1 MKTYEVWKNIFCY
14 YTLREGC
21 AGPDCKE
28 VSLAR
33 RKAPRQRP
41 ERSEARNSPARQA
54 MAFKRPEGHAQIVNI
69 ETMSS
74 NKNALIRYKTL
85 DRCLKNRYRKYT
97 LEDLIDACSEALFE
111 FEGKESYVSRR
122 TVQLDLQNMRSEKFG
137 YEAPIEVYD
146 RKYYRYSD
154 PDYSIHNISVN
165 ESDLKAMNNAVQIL
179 KQFKD
184 FSMFKEM
191 NGVIQKLEDS
201 IHATHQKSII
211 HLDKNE
217 QLRGLEH
224 IDILYESIA
233 GKKVLRILY
242 KSFTAREANSFTVH
256 PQLLKEYNNR
266 WFLICLYKGKIY
278 NLALDR
284 MEDIQTDEQAA
295 YIDHHL
301 DGDDYFKDVIGVTV
315 SETLKPKNVV
325 FFVDASNAPY
335 VKTKPLHSSQEIISE
350 TEEGTL
356 FKICVQVNYELERLL
371 LGFGDCLVVHQP
383 RKLRL
388 RLQEKFR
395 AGSRNYEK
403 LEIENG

>member
-1 MKTYEVWKNIFCY
+1 
-14 YTLREGC
+14 
-21 AGPDCKE
+21 
-28 VSLAR
+28 
-33 RKAPRQRP
+33 
-41 ERSEARNSPARQA
+41 
-54 MAFKRPEGHAQIVNI
+54 
-69 ETMSS
+69 MSS

-85 DRCLKNRYRKYT
+85 DKCLKNKYRKYT
-97 LEDLIDACSEALFE
+97 LEDLIDECSEALFE
-111 FEGKESYVSRR
+111 FEGKESYVSKR

-201 IHATHQKSII
+201 IHAKNQKSII

-217 QLRGLEH
+217 QLKGLEH
-224 IDILYESIA
+224 IDILYESILN
-233 GKKVLRILY
+233 KKVLKILY
-242 KSFTAREANSFTVH
+242 KSFTARESTVFTVH

-266 WFLICLYKGKIY
+266 WFLICLYKGSMY

-284 MEDIQTDEQAA
+284 MEKIETDEKAE
-295 YIDHHL
+295 YIDKDL
-301 DGDDYFKDVIGVTV
+301 DGDEYFKDIVGVTV
-315 SETLKPKNVV
+315 SETMKPKNVV
-325 FFVDASNAPY
+325 FFVDSSNAPY
-335 VKTKPLHSSQEIISE
+335 VKTKPFHKSQEIVSE
-350 TEEGTL
+350 TEEGTV
-356 FKICVQVNYELERLL
+356 FKICVQINYELERLL
-371 LGFGDCLVVHQP
+371 LGFGDCLIVHKP

-388 RLQEKFR
+388 KLQDKFK
-395 AGSRNYEK
+395 AGNKNYET
-403 LEIENG
+403 LIIPGED

>member
-1 MKTYEVWKNIFCY
+1 
-14 YTLREGC
+14 
-21 AGPDCKE
+21 
-28 VSLAR
+28 
-33 RKAPRQRP
+33 
-41 ERSEARNSPARQA
+41 
-54 MAFKRPEGHAQIVNI
+54 
-69 ETMSS
+69 MSS

-85 DRCLKNRYRKYT
+85 DKCLKNKYRKYT
-97 LEDLIDACSEALFE
+97 LKDLIDECSEALFE
-111 FEGKESYVSRR
+111 FEGKESFVSKR

-137 YEAPIEVYD
+137 YEAPIEVYE

-201 IHATHQKSII
+201 IHSTSQKSII

-217 QLRGLEH
+217 QLKGLEH
-224 IDILYESIA
+224 IDALYEAIIN
-233 GKKVLRILY
+233 KKVLNILY
-242 KSFTAREANSFTVH
+242 KSFTARESSSYIVH
-256 PQLLKEYNNR
+256 PQLLKEFNNR
-266 WFLICLYKGKIY
+266 WFLICQHKQKMY

-284 MEDIQTDEQAA
+284 METIKVEDTIQ
-295 YIDHHL
+295 YIDKDL
-301 DGDDYFKDVIGVTV
+301 DGDEYFKDIVGVTV
-315 SETLKPKNVV
+315 SDTMKSRNVV

-335 VKTKPLHSSQEIISE
+335 VKTKPLHKSQEIMSE

-356 FKICVQVNYELERLL
+356 FKICVQINFELERLL
-371 LGFGDCLVVHQP
+371 LGFGDCLIVHKP

-388 RLQEKFR
+388 RMEDKFK
-395 AGSRNYEK
+395 AGSKNYQN
-403 LEIENG
+403 LVIPDDDL